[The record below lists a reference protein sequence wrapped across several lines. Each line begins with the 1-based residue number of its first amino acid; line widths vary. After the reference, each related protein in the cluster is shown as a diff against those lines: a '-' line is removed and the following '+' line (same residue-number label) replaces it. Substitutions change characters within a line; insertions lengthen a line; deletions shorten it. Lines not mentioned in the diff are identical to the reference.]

1 MVQLLTPTLLE
12 VQNATESTDPLEVPV
27 PHVVDAGNTE
37 PCSRKSAAADQASV
51 CHIDAA
57 VNAAPSL
64 QDSTTQTE
72 ESSSIVECL
81 KKDNAALRTQL
92 QEAKEK
98 LQRLEITQAMFEQDR
113 NRVKFYTG
121 LPSFAM
127 LLALFNLLEKSIP
140 SGPRNVLTRFQE
152 MLLTLMRLRLGVPLQ
167 DLAYRFNVSQAT
179 ATRVVERWLSV
190 MHVRLNKL
198 VKWPEREHLQRTM
211 PMCFRQAFGTRVAV
225 NIDCFEVFINRP
237 SSTLPRAQTWSRY
250 KNHNTVKFLIGIAP
264 QGVITFIS
272 EGWGGRT
279 SDRKVTE
286 SCGILDNLLPGDS
299 VLADRGFTIGDAV
312 GLHCAKLEVPAF
324 TRGKPQLSAWEVERT
339 RKLANV
345 RIHVER
351 VIGVLRQKYAILSS
365 TIPTDMLVVRNGNEI
380 PQLDKTVAVCSA
392 LTNLSKSVVPFE

>member
-1 MVQLLTPTLLE
+1 
-12 VQNATESTDPLEVPV
+12 
-27 PHVVDAGNTE
+27 
-37 PCSRKSAAADQASV
+37 
-51 CHIDAA
+51 
-57 VNAAPSL
+57 
-64 QDSTTQTE
+64 
-72 ESSSIVECL
+72 
-81 KKDNAALRTQL
+81 
-92 QEAKEK
+92 
-98 LQRLEITQAMFEQDR
+98 MFEQDR

-152 MLLTLMRLRLGVPLQ
+152 MLPTLMRLRLGVPLQ

-225 NIDCFEVFINRP
+225 IVDCFEVFINRP

-264 QGVITFIS
+264 QVVITFIS

-312 GLHCAKLEVPAF
+312 CLHCAKLEVPAF
-324 TRGKPQLSAWEVERT
+324 TRGKPQLSSWEVERT

-351 VIGVLRQKYAILSS
+351 VIAVLRQKYAIVSS